1 MDAAQGT
8 FSLVAQSNASRKTDT
23 VPRFA
28 SASHKLSNTP
38 ESFIPVGD
46 WDPSEEKALIKRM
59 DNRILLPCFLMMFI
73 GYLDRQNMANAK
85 VLNAGT
91 PDSIEAVWGLTGS
104 QYSMVISI
112 YGIGLVICEPFVSI
126 DASTSS

>member
-1 MDAAQGT
+1 
-8 FSLVAQSNASRKTDT
+8 
-23 VPRFA
+23 
-28 SASHKLSNTP
+28 
-38 ESFIPVGD
+38 
-46 WDPSEEKALIKRM
+46 M

-91 PDSIEAVWGLTGS
+91 PDSIEKVWGLEGA

-112 YGIGLVICEPFVSI
+112 YGIGLVICEPFVGIERASRVDPGLMHVS
-126 DASTSS
+126 DALLSFVCTTRSAK